1 MKQNFLTEPDKH
13 ANTTNPCIGICSN
26 DDKGRCIGCFRS
38 DEERMLW
45 YSETTEWRENVLLE
59 LKKRED
65 LAFGDE

>member
-1 MKQNFLTEPDKH
+1 MTESDKH
-13 ANTTNPCIGICSN
+13 ANITNPCIGICSN
-26 DDKGRCIGCFRS
+26 DDNGYYCIGCFRS
-38 DEERMLW
+38 DEERMVW

>member
-1 MKQNFLTEPDKH
+1 MTGSDKH

-26 DDKGRCIGCFRS
+26 DDKGYCIGCFRS
-38 DEERMLW
+38 DEERMSW